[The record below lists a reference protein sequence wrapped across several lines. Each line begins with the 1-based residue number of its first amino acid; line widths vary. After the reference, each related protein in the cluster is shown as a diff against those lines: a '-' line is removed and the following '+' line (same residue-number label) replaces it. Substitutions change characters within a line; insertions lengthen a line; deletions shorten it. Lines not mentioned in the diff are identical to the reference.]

1 MRKEKVLNGVTARL
15 TDTEFAEYQ
24 RLGGITWLRL
34 FLRHSAELKAS
45 LDIQNL
51 EKEQRKKARQN
62 LRYYE
67 RTMSEAPA
75 KVVASKWQ
83 PVKALIE
90 AKR

>member
-45 LDIQNL
+45 LDIQSL

-67 RTMSEAPA
+67 RTVSEAPA

>member
-45 LDIQNL
+45 LDLQNL

>member
-15 TDTEFAEYQ
+15 TDTEFAEYK

-45 LDIQNL
+45 LDLQNL

-67 RTMSEAPA
+67 RTVSEAPA